1 MSEKICVIF
10 GAGTE
15 FPDKIILPENER
27 LLIAADGGFSKLGE
41 LGIKPDRI
49 IGDLD
54 SLDITPD
61 GDNFTLLP
69 HIKDTTDTFEAVQ
82 TGIKEGCTEFH
93 IYGGTG
99 GRLDHTLA
107 NIQLAAQ
114 LSQNGCKALVYGRNY
129 IVTAVTDGSLHLPAR
144 DSGYVSVFAHCD
156 ECTGVTIRGLFYEV
170 ADVTLKNDFA
180 LGVSNEFVGRPAEIS
195 VKHGTLIVYYET
207 GEQHEKTSQSRQ

>member
-1 MSEKICVIF
+1 MSVKICVIF

-15 FPDKIILPENER
+15 FPDKISFPESER
-27 LLIAADGGFSKLGE
+27 LIIAADGGLNKLKE
-41 LGIKPDRI
+41 LGITPDRVV
-49 IGDLD
+49 GDLD
-54 SLDITPD
+54 SLDRAPEN
-61 GDNFTLLP
+61 GDFTLLP

-82 TGIKEGCTEFH
+82 IGIKEGFTEFQ

-129 IVTAVTDGSLHLPAR
+129 VVTAVTDGVLRLPAR
-144 DSGYVSVFAHCD
+144 DGGYISVFAHSD

-170 ADVTLKNDFA
+170 SDVTLKNDFA
-180 LGVSNEFVGRPAEIS
+180 LGVSNEFIGKPAEIS
-195 VKHGTLIVYYET
+195 VKQGTLIVYYEI
-207 GEQHEKTSQSRQ
+207 